1 VRAPGNGRQGEKC
14 TLRTDRNA
22 TNVREVYI
30 PRVLRCLSA
39 VIHATSAVHYR
50 LSLYLTNDADND
62 LNQNQVNHTHN
73 FNKSGFQFKSTAL
86 LRLSRSSSPS
96 ARPRDASSTGWLR
109 DGYEGGRHVRT
120 SSRPTLLVI
129 DRDGKCHSYSRH
141 SRSDW
146 QEMNDIN
153 CSSFTVI
160 RSSPKHGAEF
170 GLSCVHT
177 GSSAATCVVLR
188 CVASCVVLR
197 YVKCTQENGRW
208 QAERHVCGWIDCCS
222 CNGSLVHYVRQW
234 WANVNWKIT
243 FI

>member
-1 VRAPGNGRQGEKC
+1 MRAPGNGRQGEKC

-96 ARPRDASSTGWLR
+96 ARPRDASSTG
-109 DGYEGGRHVRT
+109 
-120 SSRPTLLVI
+120 
-129 DRDGKCHSYSRH
+129 
-141 SRSDW
+141 
-146 QEMNDIN
+146 
-153 CSSFTVI
+153 
-160 RSSPKHGAEF
+160 
-170 GLSCVHT
+170 
-177 GSSAATCVVLR
+177 
-188 CVASCVVLR
+188 
-197 YVKCTQENGRW
+197 
-208 QAERHVCGWIDCCS
+208 
-222 CNGSLVHYVRQW
+222 
-234 WANVNWKIT
+234 
-243 FI
+243 